1 MLRNWVFVAGLV
13 GTTLLGALPATAG
26 EVAGLTIK
34 SGETWL
40 FRIENGQPAGA
51 HKVSDKMRP
60 AKGEIKVEVSA
71 SMGTMMTVTNNTDH
85 LYNYRA
91 FMLGKPDAKGQRT
104 SVCTLMSGGGSS
116 FENWPETI
124 PFLRVSDFVEA
135 ADGAMVCS

>member
-1 MLRNWVFVAGLV
+1 MYS
-13 GTTLLGALPATAG
+13 PAIG
-26 EVAGLTIK
+26 
-34 SGETWL
+34 S
-40 FRIENGQPAGA
+40 
-51 HKVSDKMRP
+51 
-60 AKGEIKVEVSA
+60 VEVSA